1 MSLSLQRQKL
11 LFSPRDIYPSA
22 STGNLYQSCWRKCGE
37 KPSKKE
43 KRQPHNKRERILIRR
58 VRERVNLVWQSVS
71 LLGCCPGLGMRLL
84 CWNME
89 NSTGTCCNAMNDYH
103 SLPMPGRTHQKGHC
117 RSHLVAQS
125 FSVVASP
132 HIPEAAQ
139 MLLYNQ
145 GAAFSM
151 SRSTT
156 LHALQA
162 HI

>member
-1 MSLSLQRQKL
+1 MEKNLPKRRRDNLTIKERGFL
-11 LFSPRDIYPSA
+11 LEGF
-22 STGNLYQSCWRKCGE
+22 
-37 KPSKKE
+37 
-43 KRQPHNKRERILIRR
+43 
-58 VRERVNLVWQSVS
+58 RERVNLVWQSVS

-103 SLPMPGRTHQKGHC
+103 CLPMPRRAHQTGHC
-117 RSHLVAQS
+117 HSHLVALS

-145 GAAFSM
+145 EAAFSM

-156 LHALQA
+156 LRALQA